1 MQPFIALAITI
12 GVLIVFRLALHLG
25 QRHIRRQAFV
35 AQDGEMLI
43 RQVDNISVR
52 IMSNASIAGG
62 PVAGR
67 IIQTTGAMVLFDSR
81 FVVATNQGPMLEMSS
96 EFSGEARAVGG
107 RRLVVLGK
115 HPTGRADLRLEIIV
129 DNEEE
134 WAEQINARFH
144 SGESGLKTTGEIK
157 QFF

>member
-1 MQPFIALAITI
+1 MA
-12 GVLIVFRLALHLG
+12 
-25 QRHIRRQAFV
+25 
-35 AQDGEMLI
+35 
-43 RQVDNISVR
+43 
-52 IMSNASIAGG
+52 
-62 PVAGR
+62 
-67 IIQTTGAMVLFDSR
+67 LFDTR
-81 FVVATNQGPMLEMSS
+81 FVVSTNQGPMLEMSS

-107 RRLVVLGK
+107 RRLVILGK

-134 WAEQINARFH
+134 WADQINARFH